1 MNAWKEPKFKNETKF
16 SFFILNLKKE
26 HFHGLSQK
34 PIILFLTMRRRLE
47 WSECLL
53 PAVITTIAERPHF

>member
-1 MNAWKEPKFKNETKF
+1 MLEKNQNLKTKQNLA
-16 SFFILNLKKE
+16 FFILNLKKE